1 MRALCIVG
9 STAQVRQGGNLKVYV
24 ARFLQLNFKSIF
36 DCKCIF
42 CKEMCYL
49 NQYLCLTYRITVSSF
64 LLRTFVVSLNA
75 RTLQESPGVDQFI
88 LRTIGYTYHR
98 VHS

>member
-36 DCKCIF
+36 DCK
-42 CKEMCYL
+42 ERCYL